1 MKESNFNMNTFK
13 KVGYGTEE
21 IKVDKKANMAYW
33 DNIDWL
39 AEGYLRE
46 LLTYSMPNVVLK
58 DEESDI
64 LEIGKEI
71 TELAIKMLESRGANF
86 PYVDENY

>member
-1 MKESNFNMNTFK
+1 MSTFK
-13 KVGYGTEE
+13 EVGYSTSE
-21 IKVDKKANMAYW
+21 IKMNKKANMAYW

-39 AEGYLRE
+39 AEGYIKE

-58 DEESDI
+58 NEEFDI

-71 TELAIKMLESRGANF
+71 TELAIKMLEERCGANF

>member
-1 MKESNFNMNTFK
+1 MNTFK
-13 KVGYGTEE
+13 KVGYNTSE
-21 IKVDKKANMAYW
+21 IKTDKKANMAYW

-46 LLTYSMPNVVLK
+46 LLTYSMPDVVLE
-58 DEESDI
+58 DEDSEI
-64 LEIGKEI
+64 LEMGKEI
-71 TELAIKMLESRGANF
+71 TELAIQMLERRGANF

>member
-1 MKESNFNMNTFK
+1 MNTFK
-13 KVGYGTEE
+13 KTGYEVYD

-39 AEGYLRE
+39 AEAYVKD
-46 LLTYSMPNVVLK
+46 LLTYSVPPVVLT
-58 DEESDI
+58 DEEC
-64 LEIGKEI
+64 EIIEMGKYM
-71 TELAIKMLESRGANF
+71 TELAIDMLEKRCGAHF